1 MKHVW
6 KVQIN
11 YGRVLLELCKEEPV
25 KHRWVN
31 AEWFLVTLNKGA
43 VRTMLTPGQKR

>member
-25 KHRWVN
+25 
-31 AEWFLVTLNKGA
+31 
-43 VRTMLTPGQKR
+43 